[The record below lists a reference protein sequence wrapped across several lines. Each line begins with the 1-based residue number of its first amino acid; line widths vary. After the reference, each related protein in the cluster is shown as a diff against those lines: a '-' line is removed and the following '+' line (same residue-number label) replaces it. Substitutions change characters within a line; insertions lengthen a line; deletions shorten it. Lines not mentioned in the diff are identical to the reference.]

1 LRAYLRISCNSAGIV
16 VGCAGDQAG
25 AKFLQEVFEERSVLG
40 SRARVAG
47 MRGIQIFGMAGGL
60 RSFRMFVCTQK
71 ISSRS
76 RDRSPGRDARLS
88 ELRRESRRRGV
99 RSYRRFDFA
108 RVDRETFARAL
119 PALTLGTRW
128 RRRRA
133 GACAIPA
140 FTATAPNAEPIDLA
154 TSVSTPAVS
163 LAVSFTLRLTVF
175 AVIAILLE
183 SDATSELR
191 FNLYRVTSPSI
202 HSRSLCDRMCEELR
216 RLTCGGAIG

>member
-1 LRAYLRISCNSAGIV
+1 LRVGCDSAGIV

-25 AKFLQEVFEERSVLG
+25 AKFLQEIFEEWSVLG

-47 MRGIQIFGMAGGL
+47 MRGIQIFGLAGGL
-60 RSFRMFVCTQK
+60 RPFRMFGCTQK

-76 RDRSPGRDARLS
+76 RGRSPSGDPEHS
-88 ELRRESRRRGV
+88 ELYPESRHRVG
-99 RSYRRFDFA
+99 SYRRFDFA

-133 GACAIPA
+133 GSCAIPA

-163 LAVSFTLRLTVF
+163 LAVSFTLRPTVF

-191 FNLYRVTSPSI
+191 FNLY
-202 HSRSLCDRMCEELR
+202 C
-216 RLTCGGAIG
+216 